1 MKCWKCFRKG
11 LLNSALGNEMI
22 ESSEMGDIIPS
33 NEIRSKLSSKP
44 ISHENVLEYSL
55 QRIKTGQNKFLG
67 LLKNRVDRG
76 SHLDFLECWY
86 SPSLE
91 FVPKKYRRE
100 VRENIFNYLNPMSDE
115 DLLLVSDW
123 NMKEFIDSEDVRDFS
138 KDLDIEILSMN
149 GRKNG

>member
-1 MKCWKCFRKG
+1 
-11 LLNSALGNEMI
+11 MI
-22 ESSEMGDIIPS
+22 ESSEMEDVIPS
-33 NEIRSKLSSKP
+33 NEIRSKLGSIP

-55 QRIKTGQNKFLG
+55 QRTKAGQNK
-67 LLKNRVDRG
+67 LLSLVKNRVDRG

-100 VRENIFNYLNPMSDE
+100 VRENIFNYLNPMSEE

-123 NMKEFIDSEDVRDFS
+123 SMKEFIDSEDVKDFS
-138 KDLDIEILSMN
+138 KELDIEILSIM
-149 GRKNG
+149 GPEK